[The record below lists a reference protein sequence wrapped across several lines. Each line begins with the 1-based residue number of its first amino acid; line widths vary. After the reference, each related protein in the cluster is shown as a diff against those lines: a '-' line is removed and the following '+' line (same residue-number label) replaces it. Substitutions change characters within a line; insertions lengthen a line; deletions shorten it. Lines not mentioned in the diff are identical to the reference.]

1 MSERQQKNSVI
12 NQVCSTPEEE
22 SDADVIEITK
32 KERKKVKETV
42 EEIPPATD
50 KYKKQV
56 SQKQLDSMQKARE
69 ARATNLKKAKEATE
83 EGKRIIER
91 AYHKEIEA
99 DLIKSTLPKYSAKI
113 KKEILQRLKE
123 QKLQELKKQYGYKSE
138 SESDSSSEEEE
149 VVVRR
154 KKDKTPAERV
164 RQVKETKPEPKRGIL
179 DRYKD
184 FGF

>member
-1 MSERQQKNSVI
+1 
-12 NQVCSTPEEE
+12 
-22 SDADVIEITK
+22 
-32 KERKKVKETV
+32 
-42 EEIPPATD
+42 
-50 KYKKQV
+50 
-56 SQKQLDSMQKARE
+56 MQKARE

-123 QKLQELKKQYGYKSE
+123 QKLQELKKQYGYKSQSE
-138 SESDSSSEEEE
+138 SSSESDSEEEE

-154 KKDKTPAERV
+154 KKPAKPTQELRREV
-164 RQVKETKPEPKRGIL
+164 RQEVKPEPKRGIL